1 MQEKKIA
8 FACDHGGVELKEFLK
23 KYALEK
29 GYQVVDFG
37 VSSPDVSVDYPDKAY
52 QLVDSMKK
60 NDTQVGVLICT
71 SGIGMSIAVNRYSFL
86 RGALVFNPEMAR
98 LSREHNNANV
108 LVLGQKFVTP
118 ENAKAC
124 LEIFL
129 TTEFQGGRH
138 ERRVEKLTSPLE
150 IEEEGV

>member
-8 FACDHGGVELKEFLK
+8 IACDHGGVVLKECLK
-23 KYALEK
+23 KYAQEQ
-29 GYQVVDFG
+29 GFTVVDFG
-37 VSSPDVSVDYPDKAY
+37 VDTPDISVDYPDKAY
-52 QLVDSMKK
+52 QLVQSMQK
-60 NDTQVGVLICT
+60 NETQVGVLVCT
-71 SGIGMSIAVNRYSFL
+71 SGVGMSIAVNRYPFL

-108 LVLGQKFVTP
+108 LVLGQKFISS
-118 ENAKAC
+118 EIAKEC

-138 ERRVEKLTSPLE
+138 ERRVNKLTSPLK
-150 IEEEGV
+150 IKEERM